1 MTSWRRSFAVLLC
14 CAGLLP
20 ALPDPALAVDAVE
33 AKANKSPSAAYAD
46 IVPFVELDPL
56 VLPMIQEGQVT
67 HHVEVLITLEVD
79 PEKKDWVKT
88 VMPKIVDRYIVEL
101 HGLLSLRIVREQPD
115 LRPLLRERLI
125 YRTNELVGG
134 DIVRDVLL
142 SKVQKLRPM
151 SGVRTR

>member
-1 MTSWRRSFAVLLC
+1 MSWRRSFAVLLC
-14 CAGLLP
+14 CAGFLPLLP
-20 ALPDPALAVDAVE
+20 VPANAVDAVE
-33 AKANKSPSAAYAD
+33 AKANKNPSAAYAD

-67 HHVEVLITLEVD
+67 HHVEVQILLEVD
-79 PEKKDWVKT
+79 PEKKDWVKA
-88 VMPKIVDRYIVEL
+88 VMPKIVDSYIVEL

-125 YRTNELVGG
+125 YRTNQLVGT

-142 SKVQKLRPM
+142 SKVEKLRPL
-151 SGVRTR
+151 SSVRTR

>member
-1 MTSWRRSFAVLLC
+1 MMPWRRSFAVLLC
-14 CAGLLP
+14 CAGLLTVLPVP
-20 ALPDPALAVDAVE
+20 ADAVDAIE
-33 AKANKSPSAAYAD
+33 AKANKNPSAAYAD

-67 HHVEVLITLEVD
+67 HHVEVQILLEVN
-79 PEKKDWVKT
+79 PEKKDWVKA

-125 YRTNELVGG
+125 YRTNELVGT

-142 SKVQKLRPM
+142 SKVEKLRPIS
-151 SGVRTR
+151 SGRTR

>member
-1 MTSWRRSFAVLLC
+1 MPWRRSFAVLLC
-14 CAGLLP
+14 CAGLLTVLPVP
-20 ALPDPALAVDAVE
+20 ADAVDAIE
-33 AKANKSPSAAYAD
+33 AKANKNPSAAYAD

-67 HHVEVLITLEVD
+67 HHVEVQIMLEVD
-79 PEKKDWVKT
+79 PEKKDWVKA

-125 YRTNELVGG
+125 YRTNQLVGT

-142 SKVQKLRPM
+142 SRVEKLKPIS
-151 SGVRTR
+151 SGRTR